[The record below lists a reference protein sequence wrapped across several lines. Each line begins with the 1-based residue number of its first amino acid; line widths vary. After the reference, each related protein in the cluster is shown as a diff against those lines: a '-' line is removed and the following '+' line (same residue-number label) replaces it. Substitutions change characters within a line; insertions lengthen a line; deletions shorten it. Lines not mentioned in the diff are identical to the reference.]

1 MLVLDEATSALDNTT
16 EKQIQQQI
24 EELRT
29 AEKITILAIAHRLTT
44 LRKCDEIIVMNHGKI
59 EQRGSFDVLLR
70 EPGIFGDMYYGRL
83 K

>member
-16 EKQIQQQI
+16 EKQIQQADRRA
-24 EELRT
+24 ED

-59 EQRGSFDVLLR
+59 EQREALMRCCVSPVFL
-70 EPGIFGDMYYGRL
+70 EICTMAA
-83 K
+83 